1 MTRMLFDSLVSL
13 LGRRS
18 NYDRD
23 MLTYAKTEY
32 KNDWRYAYSYM
43 LSHGGKGPTTGVYQC
58 NP

>member
-43 LSHGGKGPTTGVYQC
+43 LSHGGKGPTTGVYQ
-58 NP
+58 